1 MNQLKNH
8 LLIISL
14 IILFSTFL
22 VQAHVPQ
29 FAQDNRRLEAAKTI
43 EAPLKTWVI
52 YSELE
57 GKDVPN
63 YYIFKIEKGQKLKMQ
78 IITKSPA
85 FTPMLTIMGPGIV
98 SRDNPP
104 EFIETPNEGGIKVVS
119 GKNPGKATYE
129 AHAPSSYFEVIRVE
143 EVIKEGGT
151 YYLAV
156 YDLKGGGRYGLSIGN
171 RESFELS
178 EWLLIPVNVVR
189 LHLWEGQSLLFIM
202 APLIISVVI
211 GLWFLLR
218 RGDYDTAAPM
228 TTFILMGSFSAFLY
242 IGSSAMTLIQ
252 MMIAIY
258 AAGIANEVVITIFK
272 AIIPLITGLALLH
285 TSGADSGEK
294 ISFERRL
301 RMLVLGLVGMFVWA
315 GLLLGPILA
324 ILAAVSPSYKIRLKR

>member
-178 EWLLIPVNVVR
+178 EWLLIPVNV
-189 LHLWEGQSLLFIM
+189 
-202 APLIISVVI
+202 
-211 GLWFLLR
+211 LR

-301 RMLVLGLVGMFVWA
+301 RSITWSDISYISSGF
-315 GLLLGPILA
+315 A
-324 ILAAVSPSYKIRLKR
+324 IL